1 RTVETLDRE
10 MEQAF
15 VETFRAVGR
24 AFKET
29 FAALF
34 GGGNA
39 RLSLT
44 EAPSWDQAGV
54 EVFVR
59 VPGKRTQ
66 NLLMLSGGEK
76 ALTAT
81 ALIFAILQVRPSPFV
96 VLDEADAALDEANIG
111 RFREMIRRLSERTQ
125 FILITHNRGT
135 VEAADVLYGVT
146 LRADGASQVLSL
158 RLEEAERMLAP
169 K

>member
-1 RTVETLDRE
+1 
-10 MEQAF
+10 M
-15 VETFRAVGR
+15 GR

-29 FAALF
+29 FIELF

-39 RLSLT
+39 RLVLT
-44 EAPSWDQAGV
+44 EAENWDQAKV
-54 EVFVR
+54 EIFVR

-66 NLLMLSGGEK
+66 NLMMLSGGEK
-76 ALTAT
+76 ALTAL
-81 ALIFAILQVRPSPFV
+81 ALIFALLKVRPSPFV
-96 VLDEADAALDEANIG
+96 LLDEADAALDEANIG

-146 LRADGASQVLSL
+146 LRSDGSSQVLGL
-158 RLEEAERMLAP
+158 KLEEAERIIARGE
-169 K
+169 